1 MNDEM
6 DITNACEKHVIS
18 KDKIHKT
25 MREVYNNF
33 VLEPGVVLYCYQIAK
48 QLFLQLNQL
57 NYSNLRTYG
66 VRSC

>member
-6 DITNACEKHVIS
+6 DITNACEKHVVS

-48 QLFLQLNQL
+48 QLFFSTKSTELFQFANVW
-57 NYSNLRTYG
+57 S
-66 VRSC
+66 